1 MRGNRFLVIIAHPVL
16 GRIKRLYVPH
26 AVLHI
31 AAAVVVLA
39 IVAVIGMAGDY
50 LRQLSENE
58 RLLTENSALREEY
71 GSLQVTVDER
81 DKQLESLS
89 GLAYQLSIA
98 YGIRRDLS
106 EAEVALRTELQ
117 PAFYASLNQYDLIR
131 EALAESRLGLP
142 MQSVLAN
149 TTPSI
154 WPVKGHIT
162 SSYGKREDPFNGQG
176 SFHPGIDI
184 SAPYGTPVVASADGH
199 VVSAEWEGALGH
211 CVKLQHGRSGF
222 NTIYGHLKEYFVS
235 PGQSVR
241 RGEVIGLV
249 GRSGRT
255 TGKHLHYEVHYNRM
269 NVNPYRYLRNR
280 ERTYKT
286 SLAD

>member
-269 NVNPYRYLRNR
+269 IVNPYRYLRNR